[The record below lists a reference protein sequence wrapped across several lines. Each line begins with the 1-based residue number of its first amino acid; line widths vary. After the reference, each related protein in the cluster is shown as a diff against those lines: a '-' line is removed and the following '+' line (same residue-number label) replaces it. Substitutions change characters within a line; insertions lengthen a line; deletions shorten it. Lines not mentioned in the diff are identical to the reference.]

1 VLEALLEAIA
11 NGLVAPFESVSEF
24 MDAGGGVLVVI
35 FVAGLIMW
43 FLIVERYWYFTRELP
58 RQREQLLAQWQARGD
73 HRSWASR
80 HIRKQMISQL
90 NLRMAVTLPVMRVM
104 VPLAPLLGLLGTVAG
119 MLEVFDAM
127 ALKGYA
133 DARTMASGVSQA
145 MTCTLAGLVV
155 SISGIFFVPY
165 FQSRVR
171 IATELVGDALKY

>member
-1 VLEALLEAIA
+1 MFEAVYDAVAAGIH
-11 NGLVAPFESVSEF
+11 APFESVGEF
-24 MDAGGGVLVVI
+24 MDAGGGILVAI
-35 FVAGLIMW
+35 FIAGLIMW
-43 FLIVERYWYFTRELP
+43 FLIIERYWYFSRELP
-58 RQREQLLAQWQARGD
+58 RQTRELLAQWQARRD

-80 HIRKQMISQL
+80 NIRKQMISQL
-90 NLRMAVTLPVMRVM
+90 NLRMSVTLPVMRVM

-165 FQSRVR
+165 FLSRVR
-171 IATELVGDALKY
+171 TATELVGDALKY

>member
-1 VLEALLEAIA
+1 MLEALANAFA
-11 NGLVAPFESVSEF
+11 NGIAMPFESVGEF
-24 MDAGGGVLVVI
+24 MDAGGHVLTTI
-35 FVAGLIMW
+35 FLAGLVMW
-43 FLIVERYWYFTRELP
+43 TLILERYWFFRRELP
-58 RQREQLLAQWQARGD
+58 RQTQELLEQWRARRD

-80 HIRKQMISQL
+80 HIRQTMISQV
-90 NLRMAVTLPVMRVM
+90 NLRMSITLPVMRVM

-127 ALKGYA
+127 ALRGYA

-171 IATELVGDALKY
+171 TATELIGDALKY

>member
-1 VLEALLEAIA
+1 VFEALYDAA
-11 NGLVAPFESVSEF
+11 VAGISGPFESVGEF
-24 MDAGGGVLVVI
+24 MDAGGGVLAVI
-35 FVAGLIMW
+35 FVAGLVMW
-43 FLIVERYWYFTRELP
+43 FLIIERYWYFKRELP
-58 RQREQLLAQWQARGD
+58 RQTREVLGQWQARRD

-80 HIRKQMISQL
+80 NIRKQMISQL

-127 ALKGYA
+127 ALRGYA

-155 SISGIFFVPY
+155 SISGLFFVPY